1 MKDAIKKKHKFNVV
15 DALII
20 LIVIAIIAMVAF
32 VFLFKG
38 SSFITKIFGG
48 AGEKVEIYYA
58 IEVNQIRESLINNPQ
73 AGDTVHDAVRNYE
86 IGTVVGVLSGDS
98 EYIGGDKNGKAV
110 ATKSPG
116 YQSMILIVKAQAV
129 NTGREYSI
137 DGYNLQSGANIDFDS
152 THLSATGYC
161 IGLEVVENEAQK
173 EAFWQS
179 TASKIYYAETS
190 DASEAK

>member
-1 MKDAIKKKHKFNVV
+1 MKKKHKFNVV

-20 LIVIAIIAMVAF
+20 LIVVALIALVAF

-38 SSFITKIFGG
+38 SSLLTKIFGG
-48 AGEKVEIYYA
+48 TGEKVEIYYA
-58 IEVNQIRESLINNPQ
+58 IEVNQLREALITNPQ
-73 AGDTVHDAVRNYE
+73 AGDTVYDAVRNYK
-86 IGTVVGVLSGDS
+86 IGTVVGTLSGDS

-110 ATKSPG
+110 ATKYPG
-116 YQSMILIVKAQAV
+116 YQSLILIVKAEAV

-137 DGYNLQSGANIDFDS
+137 DGYNIQSGANVNFDS

-161 IGLEVVENEAQK
+161 IGLEVVENDAQK
-173 EAFWQS
+173 DAFWQS

-190 DASEAK
+190 DTPAK